1 MKAFAVVETTFSGS
15 HTVLGH
21 PRCGERHGH
30 VWKIRIEL
38 ATDEKALVAGSLA
51 DITALIRQFS
61 GHDLD
66 RYVPGVEL
74 TCEGLSRYFRER
86 LSEYPVSAIEMF
98 TEDGYGARVEWS
110 AR

>member
-1 MKAFAVVETTFSGS
+1 MNTFAVVETTFSGS

-30 VWKIRIEL
+30 VWKIRVEL
-38 ATDEKALVAGSLA
+38 TTEEKALVAGTLA
-51 DITALIRQFS
+51 DITTIVRQFNCR
-61 GHDLD
+61 DLD
-66 RYVPGVEL
+66 RYLPGVEL
-74 TCEGLSRYFRER
+74 TCEGLARYFRER
-86 LSEYPVSAIEMF
+86 LSEYPVRAIELT